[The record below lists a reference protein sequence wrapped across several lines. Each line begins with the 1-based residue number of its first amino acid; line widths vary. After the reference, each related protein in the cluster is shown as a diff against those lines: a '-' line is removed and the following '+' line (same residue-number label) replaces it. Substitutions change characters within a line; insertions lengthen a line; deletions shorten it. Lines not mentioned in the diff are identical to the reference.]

1 MKART
6 FCSRPPTVL
15 GCRDGLQRLSMH
27 PTTAVA
33 STVMQPDT
41 GFGHFFG
48 LGAVCRIDVRPSHR
62 STGCGRSGADRHRF
76 TGEGFVCFAHRG
88 DDQRYAL
95 LCQYRRCQKRW
106 QIQIRR
112 HRQPAKPRN
121 AAPAITLSFPGIPPP
136 QIYKWLTI
144 LYSISTATSAVR
156 GMCLSVCPASPYSG
170 FRLCVWPTTASDN
183 QG

>member
-48 LGAVCRIDVRPSHR
+48 LGTVCRIDVRPSHR

-106 QIQIRR
+106 QIRR

-121 AAPAITLSFPGIPPP
+121 AASAITLSFPGIPPP

-144 LYSISTATSAVR
+144 IYSISTATSAVR